1 MTDLRYFEVFIIKDV
16 LFYRLSCQMQ
26 YSDQED
32 PAQSIIGNNSHK
44 VVDCSD
50 ERTGSNCRVDVDLF
64 EE

>member
-1 MTDLRYFEVFIIKDV
+1 MHQSMKGPMHFDYMI
-16 LFYRLSCQMQ
+16 LSCQMQ
-26 YSDQED
+26 CSYQKD